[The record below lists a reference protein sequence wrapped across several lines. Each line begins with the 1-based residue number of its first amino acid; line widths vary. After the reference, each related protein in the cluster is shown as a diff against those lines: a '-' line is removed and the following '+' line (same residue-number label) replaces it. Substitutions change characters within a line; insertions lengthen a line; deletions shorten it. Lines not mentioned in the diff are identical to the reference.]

1 MELSPLLLLHRSPLQ
16 QEKARLLEEGLDPV
30 EEFQRKLQVQRIYQ
44 QVETEPRYAHCT
56 TV

>member
-1 MELSPLLLLHRSPLQ
+1 MLLLHRSPLQ